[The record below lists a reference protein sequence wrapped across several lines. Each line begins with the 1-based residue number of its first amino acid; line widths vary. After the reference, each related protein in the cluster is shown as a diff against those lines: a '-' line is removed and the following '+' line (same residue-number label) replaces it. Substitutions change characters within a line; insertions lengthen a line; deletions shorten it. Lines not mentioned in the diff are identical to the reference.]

1 MISGGDDFL
10 SGSSIFDKKFR
21 VESGSINEEKLEPR
35 RLPPRR
41 GGMAFILRL
50 SDCGEET
57 VGKTGPGDV
66 MCFGSIAGFE
76 VGEDCCLPTEVPLK
90 LNRRFYYNKT
100 RFSYLWRNW
109 STFSLSPRESEPN
122 ACSAAS
128 ARSEVLAEEFPALK
142 CLFRTYLVN

>member
-1 MISGGDDFL
+1 LISGGADFV
-10 SGSSIFDKKFR
+10 SGSSIFDRKLR

-35 RLPPRR
+35 RLPPSR

-50 SDCGEET
+50 PDCGEEK
-57 VGKTGPGDV
+57 VEKTGPGDV
-66 MCFGSIAGFE
+66 MCLGSIAGFE
-76 VGEDCCLPTEVPLK
+76 VGEDCLPTEVPLK
-90 LNRRFYYNKT
+90 LNRRLYYNET

-109 STFSLSPRESEPN
+109 STFNLSPRESEPN